1 MPNPGDQ
8 GVDLASYQHPGG
20 VGIDYRQLAQA
31 KKFAYVQLTDSTNYQ
46 NPYCVTDVRGCQ
58 AAGLETGA
66 YHFWR
71 PDDSFDQQVNDF
83 TKLYLA
89 IGGFTLPPMID
100 CETESVNGWAWT
112 ANQLGLLQTNIRT
125 ALGTDV
131 GVYLNDSFY
140 AAMPGCPWGWPLWL
154 ADPSHPN
161 APTYPCTLQQT
172 GTGSVPGI
180 AAPTDL
186 DVWRTSVGPNPPLP
200 EGIDDDMITTILHP
214 DGTVDVFYVGV
225 DGNINQLN
233 RNAQNAWTHF
243 PISVLSGT
251 NAPAFTK

>member
-1 MPNPGDQ
+1 M
-8 GVDLASYQHPGG
+8 DLSSYQHPGG
-20 VGIDYRQLAQA
+20 AAIAYQVLSQQ
-31 KKFAYVQLTDSTNYQ
+31 KKFAYIQLTDSTNYQ
-46 NPYCVTDVRGCQ
+46 NPYCVTDARGCQ
-58 AAGLETGA
+58 GAGMATGA

-100 CETESVNGWAWT
+100 CETESANGWAWT

-125 ALGTDV
+125 ALGVDV
-131 GVYLNDSFY
+131 GVYLNDTFY
-140 AAMPGCPWGWPLWL
+140 ANMPGCPWGWPLWL

-161 APTYPCTLQQT
+161 APTYPCTLQQV

-186 DVWRTSVGPNPPLP
+186 DVWRGSSGPTPPPLP
-200 EGIDDDMITTILHP
+200 EGIDDDMITSLVHP
-214 DGTVDVFYVGV
+214 DGSVEVYYIGADARIY
-225 DGNINQLN
+225 QLN
-233 RNAQNAWTHF
+233 RDTSGKWVLYQPTA
-243 PISVLSGT
+243 LSGDGSH
-251 NAPAFTK
+251 PAFTK